1 MLHSAEDADGFH
13 IPSHSD
19 LDGAADFHVP
29 FRRSGYDAPRP
40 SQNETPPRERS
51 GGTLGADDNFSIA
64 CLFREHRAAV
74 AARVVA
80 EDPQTFRGEMC
91 TICWQPIVAEGL
103 GRERG
108 HVYECCRQGV
118 HLGCLRDLQDYGF
131 DRCPYCR
138 ARIVFPAGLEG
149 MLREG
154 RAHSG
159 RGGLYSRSRCSVG
172 SGARASSLL
181 PTCEWAS

>member
-1 MLHSAEDADGFH
+1 MAFTLLRIAILTVRRIVTVHPVGLFCC
-13 IPSHSD
+13 
-19 LDGAADFHVP
+19 VP
-29 FRRSGYDAPRP
+29 FFPFFFGYDAPLP

-118 HLGCLRDLQDYGF
+118 RLGCLRDLQDYGF
-131 DRCPYCR
+131 DRCPDCR
-138 ARIVFPAGLEG
+138 ERLVFLAGLEG
-149 MLREG
+149 ILREPG
-154 RAHSG
+154 EPIPVEGVSTPEVVAPLAP
-159 RGGLYSRSRCSVG
+159 GLVRPLC
-172 SGARASSLL
+172 
-181 PTCEWAS
+181 